1 LESRI
6 FKMIEED
13 FVKKQY
19 DDWLA
24 TNPIEDDVL
33 EESNLRQMIIDDL
46 TNVSQMTVEEYTLYQ
61 KYLEIHER
69 YPSEKRSTIFG
80 EEYLFANEE
89 HRKLIHECKAK
100 IWMPESPEDFDKLDI
115 EMIYTDENNLDTN
128 MSAGSTINKWN
139 CIRTFTSTMK
149 NNSNI
154 GRNMHYIIRDR
165 ITEKYLGVICI
176 TGDFI
181 DLTPR
186 DNYIGWDRE
195 FKTKS
200 GKLNHTCIG
209 STIVP
214 LQPLGFNYTGGK
226 LLALLCLSDVV
237 QNQWKQNY
245 GNTLVSVTTTSLYG
259 KSKAGGLSQYDNLK
273 HWKKMGYSSG
283 SLTYEM
289 TKSVEREMLRF
300 FKKHDTERYFIHYVA
315 KNKNG
320 LMLKRDHRNRY
331 RSRAFSKLNIPKEII
346 RSEHHRGI
354 YFSPLYNN
362 TCEYLRG
369 EIDDSKL
376 VKSFD
381 TSVEYLVNLWK
392 TKYASKR
399 IKSLIK
405 NDRTNLNETL
415 FYDDI
420 CFMNWEETKERY
432 LTQVGR

>member
-1 LESRI
+1 M
-6 FKMIEED
+6 FDEE
-13 FVKKQY
+13 FVQQQY
-19 DDWLA
+19 DNWIK
-24 TNPIEDDVL
+24 TNPIENDVL
-33 EESNLRQMIIDDL
+33 EEKQLRLMIIDDL
-46 TNVSQMTVEEYTLYQ
+46 TVVSKMSVEEYTLYQ
-61 KYLEIHER
+61 KYLEIHDR
-69 YPSEKRSTIFG
+69 YPSVKRSTLFG
-80 EEYLFANEE
+80 EEYQITNDQ
-89 HRKLIHECKAK
+89 HSKLISECKNN
-100 IWMPESPEDFDKLDI
+100 IWFPKSPEDFENLDI
-115 EMIYTDENNLDTN
+115 EMIYTDENLLNIN
-128 MSAGSTINKWN
+128 AGSAINKWN
-139 CIRTFTSTMK
+139 CIRTFTSSMK

-165 ITEKYLGVICI
+165 ITGKYLGVICI

-186 DNYIGWDRE
+186 DNYIGWGRE
-195 FKTKS
+195 HKTKS
-200 GKLNHTCIG
+200 CKLNHSCIG

-237 QNQWKQNY
+237 QNQWKENY
-245 GNTLVSVTTTSLYG
+245 DNTLVSITTTSLYG
-259 KSKAGGLSQYDNLK
+259 KSKASFLSQYDNLK

-289 TKSVEREMLRF
+289 TKSVETEMLRY
-300 FKKHDTERYFIHYVA
+300 FKKHDTERYFLHYVA
-315 KNKNG
+315 KNENG

-331 RSRAFSKLNIPKEII
+331 RTRAFSKLNIPKEIV

-354 YFSPLYNN
+354 YYSPLYNN
-362 TCEYLRG
+362 TCEFLRG
-369 EIDDSKL
+369 EITEDKL

-405 NDRTNLNETL
+405 NDRLNLDETL

-420 CFMNWEETKERY
+420 CFMSWQDTKEKY
-432 LTQVGR
+432 INQVGR

>member
-1 LESRI
+1 
-6 FKMIEED
+6 MIED
-13 FVKKQY
+13 PFVIKQY
-19 DDWLA
+19 ENWLA

-33 EESNLRQMIIDDL
+33 DEEKLRQLIIDDL
-46 TNVSQMTVEEYTLYQ
+46 TVVSQMGVEEYTLYQ
-61 KYLEIHER
+61 KYLEIHDR
-69 YPSEKRSTIFG
+69 YPTIKRTTLFG
-80 EEYLFANEE
+80 EEWQFINPDHE
-89 HRKLIHECKAK
+89 RLIRECKSN
-100 IWMPESPEDFDKLDI
+100 IWFPSEPDDYEKLDI
-115 EMIYTDENNLDTN
+115 EMVYTDENNLDKN
-128 MSAGSTINKWN
+128 SAGSNINKWN

-165 ITEKYLGVICI
+165 VSGKYLGVICI

-186 DNYIGWDRE
+186 DDFIGWGRE
-195 FKTKS
+195 YKTKS
-200 GKLNHTCIG
+200 GKLNHSCIG

-226 LLALLCLSDVV
+226 LLALLCLSDTV
-237 QNQWKQNY
+237 QEQWKKNY
-245 GNTLVSVTTTSLYG
+245 GDVLVSVTTTSLYG

-289 TKSVEREMLRF
+289 TKSVEREMLRY
-300 FKKHDTERYFIHYVA
+300 FKKHDTERYFLHYVA
-315 KNKNG
+315 KNKSG

-331 RSRAFSKLNIPKEII
+331 RSRVFTRLKIPKEII

-354 YFSPLYNN
+354 YYTPLYKN
-362 TCEYLRG
+362 TCEFLRG
-369 EIDDSKL
+369 EIDEDKL

-381 TSVEYLVNLWK
+381 TSMDYLVDLWK
-392 TKYASKR
+392 NKYAKNR
-399 IKSLIK
+399 IKNLVK
-405 NDRTNLNETL
+405 NDRVNIDETL

-420 CFMNWEETKERY
+420 CFMTWEETKEKY